1 MTTSVRLGA
10 AGFHVAGQSV
20 EFLWVTVAILVVSGV
35 LVAVSRNHELR
46 RRWLTWVCIA
56 PTLGLPLWAGRGT
69 TMALAIVLA
78 VVAVH
83 EFAGIVGLART
94 DASMLYI
101 LAIGYPAAARF
112 APSVLALAPLL
123 AIGCALPAILTGDAS
138 GGFRRACLT
147 AFGSLWLCWSL
158 AHLVTVW
165 HEAFLLCLA
174 TAVADVGAWCGGK
187 GLRRFAWARRPLSRL
202 SPSKT
207 LGGLVGGFIGAAAV
221 LVAFGEHGIAIV
233 AVVGIGAVAGDLLES
248 MVKRE
253 AGVKDAGDW
262 LPGFGGL
269 LDRIDSLL
277 VVLPL
282 AAVVLR

>member
-1 MTTSVRLGA
+1 MTMSLRLGA
-10 AGFHVAGQSV
+10 AGLHVAGRSV
-20 EFLWVTVAILVVSGV
+20 EFLWVTVAILAVSGA
-35 LVAVSRNHELR
+35 LVAISRNRELR
-46 RRWLTWVCIA
+46 RRWLTWLVIA
-56 PTLGLPLWAGRGT
+56 PTLGMPLWLGRGT
-69 TMALAIVLA
+69 TTALAVVLA

-83 EFAGIVGLART
+83 EFALLVRLPPIDAGI
-94 DASMLYI
+94 LYV
-101 LAIGYPAAARF
+101 LAIGYPTAAWF

-123 AIGCALPAILTGDAS
+123 AIGCALPAILSGDAS

-165 HEAFLLCLA
+165 HDAFLLCLA
-174 TAVADVGAWCGGK
+174 TAVADVAAWCGGK

-207 LGGLVGGFIGAAAV
+207 LGGLVGGLVGAAAV
-221 LVAFGEHGIAIV
+221 LAAFGEHRIAIV
-233 AVVGIGAVAGDLLES
+233 AVVGIGAVTGDLLES

>member
-1 MTTSVRLGA
+1 MTMSLRLSA
-10 AGFHVAGQSV
+10 AGWHVAGRSV
-20 EFLWVTVAILVVSGV
+20 EFLWVTVALLAVSGA
-35 LVAVSRNHELR
+35 LVSVSGNRELR
-46 RRWLTWVCIA
+46 RRWLTWVFIA
-56 PTLGLPLWAGRGT
+56 PTLGLPLWFGRGT
-69 TMALAIVLA
+69 TTVLAVVLA

-83 EFAGIVGLART
+83 EFAGLVRLPRI
-94 DASMLYI
+94 DAGMLYV
-101 LAIGYPAAARF
+101 LAIGYPAAAWF
-112 APSVLALAPLL
+112 APPVLALAPLL
-123 AIGCALPAILTGDAS
+123 AIGCALPAILAGDAS

-158 AHLVTVW
+158 AHLVIVW

-174 TAVADVGAWCGGK
+174 TAVADVAAWCGGK
-187 GLRRFAWARRPLSRL
+187 GLRRYAWARRPLSRL

-207 LGGLVGGFIGAAAV
+207 LGGLVGGLVGAAVV
-221 LVAFGEHGIAIV
+221 LAAFGEHRIGVV
-233 AVVGIGAVAGDLLES
+233 AVVGVGAVAGDLLES

-269 LDRIDSLL
+269 LDRVDSLL

>member
-1 MTTSVRLGA
+1 MTTLRLGGFHA
-10 AGFHVAGQSV
+10 AGQAV
-20 EFLWVTVAILVVSGV
+20 EFLCVTVILLAVSGA
-35 LVAVSRNHELR
+35 LVYASRNRELR
-46 RRWLTWVCIA
+46 RRWRTWLFVA
-56 PTLGLPLWAGRGT
+56 PTLGLPLWFGRGT
-69 TMALAIVLA
+69 TTVLA
-78 VVAVH
+78 ALLAVAAVH
-83 EFAGIVGLART
+83 EFARLVRLQRIDAVLLYVLAV
-94 DASMLYI
+94 
-101 LAIGYPAAARF
+101 GYPAAAWL
-112 APSVLALAPLL
+112 APSVLTLAPLL
-123 AIGCALPAILTGDAS
+123 AIGCALPAIVTGDTA

-174 TAVADVGAWCGGK
+174 TAVADVAAWCGGK
-187 GLRRFAWARRPLSRL
+187 GLHRFGWARRPLSRL
-202 SPSKT
+202 SPNKT
-207 LGGLVGGFIGAAAV
+207 VGGLVGGLVGAAAV
-221 LVAFGEHGIAIV
+221 LAAFGEHRVGVV
-233 AVVGIGAVAGDLLES
+233 AVVGIGAVLGDLLES